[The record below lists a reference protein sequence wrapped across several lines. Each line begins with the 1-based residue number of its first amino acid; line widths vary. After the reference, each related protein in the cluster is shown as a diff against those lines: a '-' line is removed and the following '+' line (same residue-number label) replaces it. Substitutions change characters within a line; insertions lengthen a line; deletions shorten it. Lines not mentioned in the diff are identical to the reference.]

1 MLMMIPHPPIGLP
14 GMIAF
19 AIGVVIFFGALL
31 MARNRRARQGSD
43 SGGRRAN
50 SSIVWI
56 VLQGFGIGITG
67 FGPISFNL
75 GPITPDQ
82 LVSAAII
89 AVLMTAAV
97 WMFDSSSRAMG
108 RNWALVARTRGD
120 ATLVTSGPF
129 AYVRNPIYV
138 ALGLFMVAMA
148 IAYGHVANLIVGLPV
163 FALGTWL
170 RVMTEE
176 KVLRAEFGDA
186 YDAYAARVK
195 RFVPGII

>member
-1 MLMMIPHPPIGLP
+1 MLMMIPYPPIGLP

-19 AIGVVIFFGALL
+19 AIGVVIFFAALL
-31 MARNRRARQGSD
+31 KARNRRARQGSD

-50 SSIVWI
+50 SSILWI
-56 VLQGFGIGITG
+56 AVQGIGIGITG
-67 FGPISFNL
+67 FGPISFDL
-75 GPITPDQ
+75 GPVTPDQ
-82 LVSAAII
+82 LVSAATIV
-89 AVLMTAAV
+89 VLMSAAI
-97 WMFDSSSRAMG
+97 WMFDASSRAMG

-148 IAYGHVANLIVGLPV
+148 VAYGHVANLIVGLPV
-163 FALGTWL
+163 FVLGTWL

-176 KVLRAEFGDA
+176 KVLRAQFGGA

-195 RFVPGII
+195 RFVPGIV